1 MTNAHYRSMED
12 RGSSPLTSTRNDERD
27 TMKIN
32 AEINNIETNSD
43 SESVQMTIDKDGM
56 SHIIHVLTNLYEDP
70 EKTVIREYYSNA
82 VDSHIA
88 AGTDR
93 KVDVTLP
100 SIFNPVYSVQDY
112 GVGLSEH
119 ELLTICSSYGKSTK
133 RDSNSQIGAFGLGF
147 KSALAYTSQFTV
159 EAVKDGILTIATVG
173 TSVDG
178 SAEMSILAT
187 TETDKPN
194 GVKVSIPIKG
204 SVASFLNRAREFFQY
219 VDEDYLNIV
228 NEGFSVV
235 NYKNTLTKIG
245 DSAWVGS
252 GSGYLNSNNLY
263 ILMGGVRYPV
273 SNSIFNE
280 AVAEFPLPRVPGIRI
295 NLTCDI
301 GDVDLTPSR
310 ESIRDTPRTRSNILK
325 MFEKFYDDLGETI
338 VDIVK
343 AEDNIVHGYIKLIK
357 FLEESSFINAMTS
370 FHDLSFL
377 LGRYS
382 VGGVNLGIIG
392 GLPLTENEELKMFLH
407 PHSICKSNLSHSGP
421 RFIVENTS
429 VGDNTFAKWIDRA
442 VSAGV
447 VDQKSDIRRYY
458 DSVKLT
464 EYAKILK
471 FDVISYDEFKRMVR
485 KEEKDLGLDNHS
497 KPKSSTPVSPRM
509 SSCSGAVIQGEDVE
523 YVDLRTLEG
532 SYYVFYSWINR
543 YDFKEYVFLKKQTNV
558 RMKSLFSCPAHVFVG
573 SKVFERPTLIIP
585 HWAKIPENAE
595 FEVIDDITHVLDQDR
610 AKEIIYSYTKSE
622 SKRNIMLSIIDKRSI
637 SSVLFDSHLMTD
649 FFREAKL
656 NDPVLKDFQK
666 KLRKLNDEDFKLL
679 KSFNGSYYVHKDNEI
694 SKIVGYIRKNYSMVA
709 DQILNT
715 RYANEDTRGLEDIM
729 RIIYNKRI
737 KPSKESKNV

>member
-1 MTNAHYRSMED
+1 MLTTRAWKTGVRL
-12 RGSSPLTSTRNDERD
+12 PLPPPNKRRKDA
-27 TMKIN
+27 MKLNSNIN
-32 AEINNIETNSD
+32 KIETNSGA
-43 SESVQMTIDKDGM
+43 ESVQMTIDKDGM

-471 FDVISYDEFKRMVR
+471 FDVISYDEFKRMVK

-509 SSCSGAVIQGEDVE
+509 SSYSGAVIQGEDVE

-543 YDFKEYVFLKKQTNV
+543 YDFKDYVFLKKQTNV

-729 RIIYNKRI
+729 RIIYTKRI